1 MVWKIKKIIF
11 IQFIQVFQI
20 LILLSA
26 AGAVQRCVFN
36 DVNLFCH
43 KTANKEC
50 FLLTKLWKTVMR

>member
-20 LILLSA
+20 LILLSG
-26 AGAVQRCVFN
+26 GAVQRCVYN

-43 KTANKEC
+43 KTADKEC
-50 FLLTKLWKTVMR
+50 FCLQNYGKP